1 LIDYWVEMCAREA
14 ENDGKHPI
22 EERISSLALLA
33 DLWLLFTPYVDSKGE
48 TVNTVIFM
56 LKRAVRERS
65 KAIRL
70 ASVAFL
76 FRILDDFSMTKNKS
90 APIIYKT
97 LIFSLIE
104 NPNDP
109 TIRMVYFSN
118 FKTLF
123 E

>member
-1 LIDYWVEMCAREA
+1 MIDYWVEMCAREA

>member
-1 LIDYWVEMCAREA
+1 MCAREA